1 MNAINNGSIY
11 SQNPNTDSAL
21 WSAMKNTGSRVI
33 SGVETAGLY
42 R

>member
-11 SQNPNTDSAL
+11 SQNPNT
-21 WSAMKNTGSRVI
+21 GSRVI
-33 SGVETAGLY
+33 SGIGTAGLF